1 VRSGS
6 DCASQDIPV
15 AKTTLHPSYN
25 SDTSANDIAILK
37 LQKPLQFNRY
47 VQPACLPSND
57 YAYPAGEH
65 VIISGWGALNEGGG
79 SPNILNVAYV
89 PLITDTQC
97 QDKYRR
103 YGYTISD
110 DMVCAAF
117 ESGGIDTCQGDSGG
131 PLVSGDMKGTSGF
144 TLVGVVSWGVGCAR
158 TGVPGVY
165 ARVTYFL
172 KWISENR

>member
-1 VRSGS
+1 MIF
-6 DCASQDIPV
+6 SQFTFITPF
-15 AKTTLHPSYN
+15 H
-25 SDTSANDIAILK
+25 
-37 LQKPLQFNRY
+37 LQ
-47 VQPACLPSND
+47 
-57 YAYPAGEH
+57 AGEH

-117 ESGGIDTCQGDSGG
+117 ESGESLYT
-131 PLVSGDMKGTSGF
+131 
-144 TLVGVVSWGVGCAR
+144 
-158 TGVPGVY
+158 
-165 ARVTYFL
+165 
-172 KWISENR
+172 